1 MKKQYV
7 QVTLDAYL
15 NESKSI
21 TLKRGY
27 GERKPVV
34 VGAQAPLR
42 NQILAFVS
50 ESQKVSKFELKRF
63 IAGLNE
69 TSKNPVAAANMWIKR
84 NAKFFIIENKSGV
97 TYFKLSKIGKR
108 LTSHLKPISIS
119 EQGPQPKPG
128 SYDFIDR
135 KKGYARPGIYDEEDE
150 ESELDEE
157 IDEIDEAQKV
167 RIKKIIENIKAKR
180 NKKLNE
186 GDEDEDEDETK
197 DDVDKKDKDEDD
209 ELTFD
214 DLDLDSDEDKDKDE
228 DKDEDKEDG
237 EEKEDKEVG
246 DEDKED
252 GEDKVEIT
260 EFIITVDNV
269 DEAIDELSELEVTA
283 EKVLDEEGE
292 EIEDQVKVSADDW
305 EALRGWLEEKGVD
318 IEEMFGGEIE
328 VEDEDEIKP
337 EENLEDVE
345 DLEDLGDLEGDK
357 DLEGPD
363 SEEFSLELDDD
374 ELDLEPEKDVEES
387 VAGIEREEIEKPP
400 IQGKE
405 VTITIK

>member
-27 GERKPVV
+27 GKRKPVV

-186 GDEDEDEDETK
+186 ADEDEVK
-197 DDVDKKDKDEDD
+197 DDDEVDKKDKDEDD

-387 VAGIEREEIEKPP
+387 VAGIGGEEIEKPP

>member
-186 GDEDEDEDETK
+186 
-197 DDVDKKDKDEDD
+197 
-209 ELTFD
+209 FD